1 MSFGDNLMTGGE
13 LLVESLR
20 ANNVDRAFCVPGESY
35 LAALDALHGAPEID
49 LVTCRQEGGAA
60 MMADAYGKLTGKPGI
75 CFVTRGPG
83 ATNAS
88 AGVHIAFQ
96 DSSPMIL
103 FIGQVGREMRDRE
116 AFQEIDYRRMF
127 GQMAKWV
134 AEIDDAARVP
144 EYVSRAF
151 HTAVA
156 GRPGPVV
163 LALPEDML
171 RDKAPSV
178 KIAPAI
184 ISEAHPG
191 VCAMKEL
198 RDRLKKAKRPIV
210 IVGGGG
216 WNATAVYNVQSF
228 AERNQLPVS
237 AAFRFQSLFDNTH
250 DNYVGDVG
258 IGINPKLAKRV
269 KEADLILAIGPRL
282 GEMTTGGY
290 TLLNIPVPEQD
301 LVHVYPGAEELGRLY
316 KPVQAINAGMPA
328 FARALADMEPV
339 SGNWSEQTQKGRAE
353 YLEWSE
359 PTDVPGPVNLGKVVQ
374 YLRECMGPGDV
385 MCNGA
390 GNFASWVHRFFRYPG
405 FGSQLAPT
413 SGSMGYGLPAAVSA
427 KRMRPNNIVVAICGD
442 GDVMMTSQEIATAV
456 HHGIAII
463 AVIVNNGTY
472 GTIRMHQERDY
483 PGHVIATD
491 ITNPDFVLFAQ
502 SFGAFGERVEKTEDF
517 GKVFERAK
525 ASGRP
530 ALIELM
536 VDKEAITP
544 SATLTGIR
552 EAAESQK

>member
-13 LLVESLR
+13 LLIESLR
-20 ANNVDRAFCVPGESY
+20 ANNVERAFCVPGESY
-35 LAALDALHGAPEID
+35 LAALDALHAAPEID

-151 HTAVA
+151 HTVVA

-191 VCAMKEL
+191 ACAMKEL

-216 WNATAVYNVQSF
+216 WNATAVHNVQSF
-228 AERNQLPVS
+228 AERNELPVS

-316 KPVQAINAGMPA
+316 KPVQAINAGMSA
-328 FARALADMEPV
+328 FAKALADMEPI

-502 SFGAFGERVEKTEDF
+502 SFGAYGERVEKTEEF
-517 GKVFERAK
+517 GEAFERAR
-525 ASGRP
+525 ASGKP

-552 EAAESQK
+552 EAAQSQE